1 VRPDPQTLLRGLA
14 KFVAVVVAAGLVGAG
29 VGIALA
35 KLSGNDGSDT
45 PAIPAAAST
54 ANPQTS
60 TTADSASP
68 TRETPPR
75 PSTAA
80 TETTQSSAATTRSPS
95 VRVLSALLG
104 RRSYS
109 TGRALVAVRIRV
121 KNRAGRPLVV
131 DGPVLLSGQ
140 DEIRTNASPTAAA
153 TALTRPVAP
162 GASATG
168 TLRFI
173 LPPDIAQRLH
183 AKPAARLRIAK
194 RTVALTLKKG

>member
-1 VRPDPQTLLRGLA
+1 VRADPQTLLRGLA
-14 KFVAVVVAAGLVGAG
+14 KFVAVVVASGLVGAG

-45 PAIPAAAST
+45 PALPAAVST

-60 TTADSASP
+60 TTADDASS
-68 TRETPPR
+68 TTETQPR
-75 PSTAA
+75 PSTASK
-80 TETTQSSAATTRSPS
+80 TTQSSAAARSPS

-121 KNRAGRPLVV
+121 TNRTGRPLVV

-140 DEIRTNASPTAAA
+140 DEIRTNASPSA
-153 TALTRPVAP
+153 TATSLTLPVAP

-173 LPPDIAQRLH
+173 LQPDIAQRLH
-183 AKPAARLRIAK
+183 AKPAARLRVAK
-194 RTVALTLKKG
+194 RTVVLTLKKG

>member
-1 VRPDPQTLLRGLA
+1 VRPDPQTLLRSLA
-14 KFVAVVVAAGLVGAG
+14 KFVAVVVVAGLVGAG

-35 KLSGNDGSDT
+35 QLSGDDGSDT
-45 PAIPAAAST
+45 PASPAAVSATTAQTTAADGTSPTTETQPRSSTAAASE
-54 ANPQTS
+54 
-60 TTADSASP
+60 TTA
-68 TRETPPR
+68 
-75 PSTAA
+75 
-80 TETTQSSAATTRSPS
+80 SSAATARAPT

-121 KNRAGRPLVV
+121 TNRAGRPLVV
-131 DGPVLLSGQ
+131 DGPVLLSDQ
-140 DEIRTNASPTAAA
+140 DGIRPNASPSGASFPPT
-153 TALTRPVAP
+153 LAP

-173 LPPDIAQRLH
+173 IPPGIAQRLH

-194 RTVALTLKKG
+194 RTVVLTLKKG